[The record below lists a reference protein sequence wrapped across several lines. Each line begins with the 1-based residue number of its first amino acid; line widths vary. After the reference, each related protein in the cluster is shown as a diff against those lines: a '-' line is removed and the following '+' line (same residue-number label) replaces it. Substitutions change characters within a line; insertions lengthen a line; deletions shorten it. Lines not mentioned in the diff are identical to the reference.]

1 MNVNDERKRRIR
13 ERAYEIWERK
23 GRPAG
28 QQDQHWYEAER
39 ELGLANSQDE
49 AGLEAARRSDNEVKR
64 FEESEQVDIKAE
76 EAREAIDGPDAE
88 DLKQAERAGKERARV
103 RR

>member
-39 ELGLANSQDE
+39 SLAWRTRKMKPV
-49 AGLEAARRSDNEVKR
+49 LKPRV
-64 FEESEQVDIKAE
+64 
-76 EAREAIDGPDAE
+76 GPTM
-88 DLKQAERAGKERARV
+88 K
-103 RR
+103 